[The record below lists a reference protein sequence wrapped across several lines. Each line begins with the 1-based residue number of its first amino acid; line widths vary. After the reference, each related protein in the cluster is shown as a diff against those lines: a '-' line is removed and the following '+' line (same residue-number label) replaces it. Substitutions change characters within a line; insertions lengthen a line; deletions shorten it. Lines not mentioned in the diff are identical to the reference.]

1 MLTDPTGLLIAA
13 AESKYV
19 HLSVEPWHWVALIA
33 FVITLLLVD
42 VLLFHR
48 RAHKISV
55 REAAIESA
63 VWISIG
69 LAFTGVIYLLAD
81 PGDKGA
87 AVGEYLAAFLI
98 EQSLSVDNVFV
109 WAVILTFFAVPAQYQ
124 FRVLFWGVF
133 GAIALRGAFIFAG
146 VALIQTFAAT
156 LALFGLILLYTAFKL
171 AFSDDDQIDPD
182 SSIALR
188 IVRRIVPSTPDL
200 HGQHLFVR
208 EHGKVLATPLFA
220 VLVLIEGTDLIFA
233 FDSIPAIFG
242 VTQHVFIVFS
252 AVTFAMLGLRALYFL
267 VGGMQDRF
275 RYLNYGLAVILAF
288 VGLKLVL
295 GFTADTF
302 SFPVD
307 ELHLPVWV
315 SLGVILVTLAVAV
328 IASVRADARDAANG
342 IEVSHGAATDPNVG
356 TNAGPGAD
364 AADER

>member
-1 MLTDPTGLLIAA
+1 MTTVLPGHVIG
-13 AESKYV
+13 AEASKYV

-33 FVITLLLVD
+33 LVVTLLLVD
-42 VLLFHR
+42 LLLFHR
-48 RAHKISV
+48 RAHKIAV

-109 WAVILTFFAVPAQYQ
+109 WAVILTYFAVPAKYQ

-146 VALIQTFAAT
+146 VALIRTFAAT
-156 LALFGLILLYTAFKL
+156 LAVFGLILLYTAFKL
-171 AFSDDDQIDPD
+171 AFQDDEGIDPN

-188 IVRRIVPSTPDL
+188 VVRRIVPSTPDL
-200 HGQHLFVR
+200 HGQRLFVK
-208 EHGKVLATPLFA
+208 EHGRLLATPLFA
-220 VLVLIEGTDLIFA
+220 VLVLIEGTDIIFA

-252 AVTFAMLGLRALYFL
+252 AVVFAMLGLRALYFL

-288 VGLKLVL
+288 VGIKLIL

-302 SFPVD
+302 AFPVD
-307 ELHLPVWV
+307 EFHPPVWM
-315 SLGVILVTLAVAV
+315 SLGVIIGTLVVAIV
-328 IASVRADARDAANG
+328 ASVRADAKDAAKG
-342 IEVSHGAATDPNVG
+342 VEPPQRAAPDRGGSATDEP
-356 TNAGPGAD
+356 
-364 AADER
+364 